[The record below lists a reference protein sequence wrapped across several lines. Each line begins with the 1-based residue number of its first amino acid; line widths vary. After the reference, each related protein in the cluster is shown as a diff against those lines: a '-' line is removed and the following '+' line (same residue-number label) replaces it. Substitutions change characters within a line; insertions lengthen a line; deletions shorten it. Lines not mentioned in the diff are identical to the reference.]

1 LQDSKSFMP
10 SQKSVLI
17 GGTDF
22 HCLIAFFHIALA
34 EKMTAGTPIAQAAFV
49 ITQIFYFVRDISYFK

>member
-1 LQDSKSFMP
+1 MP

-22 HCLIAFFHIALA
+22 HCFIAFFHIALA

-49 ITQIFYFVRDISYFK
+49 ITQIFYFVRDISCFK